1 MLIAVGGLAF
11 SGMAANG
18 LSNMQSLCE
27 KYGPN
32 TDGFLVVCVV
42 GLILLAI
49 SNTLLIKFYS
59 LFSRLKR

>member
-1 MLIAVGGLAF
+1 MFIAVGGLAF
-11 SGMAANG
+11 SMGMAANG

-49 SNTLLIKFYS
+49 SNTLLIKF
-59 LFSRLKR
+59 LLTIF